1 MYGVCVVGR
10 EDSIRERFYAISVEK
25 RLKPPAVVAVTRAA
39 RQALFAG
46 RLRDGSQ
53 PRRRPH
59 RTYGTW
65 RPGGRG
71 PAARRGAAQK
81 NGGDRLTGGRNS
93 LNSLPDN
100 DSQYQGC
107 RDQSGISRRP

>member
-1 MYGVCVVGR
+1 VEAVVKRMYGVCVVGR

-25 RLKPPAVVAVTRAA
+25 RRKPPAVVAVTRAA

-71 PAARRGAAQK
+71 PAARRGAARK
-81 NGGDRLTGGRNS
+81 KW
-93 LNSLPDN
+93 
-100 DSQYQGC
+100 
-107 RDQSGISRRP
+107 RRPLDRRTEFPKLVS